1 MSYRLEFTPD
11 VIKQLKKMD
20 KYQATLLTRWLYRN
34 IDGTANP
41 REHGKALSANR
52 AGQWRYRIGNYRVIV
67 EIEDER
73 LVVTAI
79 QVGHRRNVYDK

>member
-11 VIKQLKKMD
+11 VKTVKKMD

>member
-11 VIKQLKKMD
+11 VKKQLKKMD

-52 AGQWRYRIGNYRVIV
+52 AGQNQVMLTWFFFCTWRCKN
-67 EIEDER
+67 E
-73 LVVTAI
+73 
-79 QVGHRRNVYDK
+79 

>member
-11 VIKQLKKMD
+11 VKKQLKKMD

-79 QVGHRRNVYDK
+79 

>member
-11 VIKQLKKMD
+11 VKKQLKKMD

-79 QVGHRRNVYDK
+79 QVGYRRNVYDK

>member
-11 VIKQLKKMD
+11 VKKQLKKMD

-52 AGQWRYRIGNYRVIV
+52 AGQWQYRIGNYRVIV

>member
-1 MSYRLEFTPD
+1 MSLVDYNVLSIRIYPD
-11 VIKQLKKMD
+11 VKQLKMD

-52 AGQWRYRIGNYRVIV
+52 RSV
-67 EIEDER
+67 
-73 LVVTAI
+73 AI
-79 QVGHRRNVYDK
+79 

>member
-11 VIKQLKKMD
+11 VKKQVKKMD